1 MYVSIFKQNSNTVK
15 IVIIFQPLPPFI
27 KNEDN
32 TFSKK
37 SISLRNTHLFAEE
50 YTINKTQMIYV

>member
-1 MYVSIFKQNSNTVK
+1 
-15 IVIIFQPLPPFI
+15 LPPFI

-37 SISLRNTHLFAEE
+37 SIPLRNTHLFAEE
-50 YTINKTQMIYV
+50 YTINKTQIIYV